1 MTTLPIQNLW
11 EKHLAE
17 PFPASLAAEEVDG
30 INLALLDGIAAGC
43 ISHFL
48 THEGRLGLRRTATLG
63 LAYRHV
69 AVVARVL
76 EGAAQDYFLRLE
88 DLAHEVLQ
96 SVRDAAPEE

>member
-1 MTTLPIQNLW
+1 MTTLPIQALW

-17 PFPASLAAEEVDG
+17 PFPVGLAAEEVEG
-30 INLALLDGIAAGC
+30 INLALLDGVAAAC

-48 THEGRLGLRRTATLG
+48 THEGRLDLRRTATLG
-63 LAYRHV
+63 IAYRHLGV
-69 AVVARVL
+69 AARAL
-76 EGAAQDYFLRLE
+76 DGAAQDYFFRLE